1 MTPTA
6 LLFAATGMLSIAGL
20 LASLAK
26 PVWFR
31 FNGATPRRWTIG
43 AVWLLIAV
51 FCAVCAA
58 VQMNVGPPTYTPSTT
73 SSTSDLSLEIS
84 TESSPVL
91 MVPQVDI
98 DVPMDAARPT
108 QELATDVVPAPPPE
122 APSPVPR
129 SRRLK

>member
-6 LLFAATGMLSIAGL
+6 LLFAATSMLSIAGL

-73 SSTSDLSLEIS
+73 SSTSDLSSEIT
-84 TESSPVL
+84 TEA
-91 MVPQVDI
+91 VPAVPYVDI
-98 DVPMDAARPT
+98 DVPMDAARPA
-108 QELATDVVPAPPPE
+108 QELATDVVPALPPE
-122 APSPVPR
+122 TPSPVPH